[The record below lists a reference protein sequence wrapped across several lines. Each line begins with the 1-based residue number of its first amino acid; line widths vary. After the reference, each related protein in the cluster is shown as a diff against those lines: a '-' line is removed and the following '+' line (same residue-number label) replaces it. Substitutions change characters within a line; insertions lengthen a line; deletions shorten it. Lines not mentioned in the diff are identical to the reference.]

1 MLCLQADNVAK
12 LMGVTDES
20 PEEERQLY
28 KEVSARMLRIN
39 NEFLLFQ
46 DKIREEFD
54 RQCYVEVDEEN
65 LTNVLKLQEYSN
77 EHWKDQDWSGVEF
90 ADPND
95 PELV

>member
-1 MLCLQADNVAK
+1 VLCR
-12 LMGVTDES
+12 GG
-20 PEEERQLY
+20 R
-28 KEVSARMLRIN
+28 
-39 NEFLLFQ
+39 
-46 DKIREEFD
+46 
-54 RQCYVEVDEEN
+54 EEN